1 MQIKTRVT
9 LWYTILTALL
19 LLGSLLFIYYLFRSY
34 NENEFYRNLQ
44 SRAVMAVFMLEKTY
58 PDLRINA
65 GLPNQSSLLP
75 KGENFSVYSM
85 EGVKLFSLQP
95 MPEIPSD
102 ILHKAQKQKEY
113 RFQWND
119 YNYITTRYSAR
130 SGKELL
136 VIAMGQCESAELNWL
151 RRILLMTFFFFI
163 LIVSVIGYYFAGKVL
178 SPITKTMNEMDRITP
193 TNLSKRLK
201 INENKDEIQ
210 RLASTFNQL
219 LDRIEEAFRIQKG
232 FLSNISHEVRNPI
245 GSMIAAIQ
253 LSLSRERTLEEYQQT
268 LRLALQDAV
277 ELQHISFQ
285 LMELARLS
293 DSSNQ
298 PQLRTVRIDEI
309 VWQAKAAVRK
319 VHPDFHFLFDDSRFP
334 SEEKYLTIQGNE
346 ALLKVA
352 MTNLFEN
359 ACKFST
365 DHTAQ
370 LSIFLTQDHLI
381 CIQITDRA
389 ETLTEVEKHRIF
401 IPFFRS
407 SNAIDVQGSGIGLS
421 LVQSILHLHKAT
433 LSIKP
438 NNPKG
443 NIFSVF
449 FHYQEDQA

>member
-1 MQIKTRVT
+1 MVFVMFEKNNPGFNNTR
-9 LWYTILTALL
+9 
-19 LLGSLLFIYYLFRSY
+19 
-34 NENEFYRNLQ
+34 
-44 SRAVMAVFMLEKTY
+44 
-58 PDLRINA
+58 
-65 GLPNQSSLLP
+65 LPQDNSGQLLP
-75 KGENFSVYSM
+75 SEENIAVYDLT
-85 EGVKLFSLQP
+85 GKKVFSLY
-95 MPEIPSD
+95 PSD
-102 ILHKAQKQKEY
+102 DIPTAYLNKLKQNKEIK
-113 RFQWND
+113 FSWNQDD
-119 YNYITTRYSAR
+119 YVGIRYVSSKGKPWLIFAR
-130 SGKELL
+130 GAFSSVEAFNL
-136 VIAMGQCESAELNWL
+136 S
-151 RRILLMTFFFFI
+151 RIMIITFFVFI
-163 LIVSVIGYYFAGKVL
+163 LILYLAGYYFSKKVL
-178 SPITKTMNEMDRITP
+178 MPVNEAMNEMDRIHP
-193 TNLSKRLK
+193 ADLSKRLTTGK
-201 INENKDEIQ
+201 NKDEIQ
-210 RLASTFNQL
+210 RLTITFNRL

-253 LSLSRERTLEEYQQT
+253 LSLSRERTPEEYQQT

-298 PQLRTVRIDEI
+298 PKLRTVRIDEI

-334 SEEKYLTIQGNE
+334 SEEKYLTILGNE

-433 LSIKP
+433 LSIEP

-443 NIFSVF
+443 NIFCVF